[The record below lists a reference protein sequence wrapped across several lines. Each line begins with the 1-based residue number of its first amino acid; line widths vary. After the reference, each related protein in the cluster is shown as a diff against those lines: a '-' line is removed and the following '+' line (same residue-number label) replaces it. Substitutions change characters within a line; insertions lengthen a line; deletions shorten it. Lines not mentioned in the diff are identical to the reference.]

1 MIHPDQHDYLKL
13 FELYA
18 GKLDFSIK
26 GTKGGD
32 YAFLFQQVMRLM
44 QKRSPFNTELPA
56 PFLAVVQKYSSGDP
70 AIVAHFNYNENRQFF
85 LSDLYDYLQLRLL
98 RDRHRPEGQA

>member
-1 MIHPDQHDYLKL
+1 MIHPDLQDYLKL

-32 YAFLFQQVMRLM
+32 YTFLFQQVMRLM
-44 QKRSPFNTELPA
+44 QKRSPFNAALPA
-56 PFLAVVQKYSSGDP
+56 PFLAVVQKYANGDP
-70 AIVAHFNYNENRQFF
+70 VIVAHFNYHENRQFL

-98 RDRHRPEGQA
+98 RDKHRPEDQA